1 MSLRQAA
8 QQFLTGSSPFAILSE
23 VQPTLGGN
31 ILVLDSSFNP
41 PHETHLALITRSL
54 HLLNTRPKH
63 KANISRVILLHAL
76 NNADKLA
83 TSSLSA
89 LMPRLSLMDA
99 FSRDVA
105 DCINNNNN
113 NSSSEPPVSVLLALT
128 TAAKFADKATL
139 LRKLTN
145 AVSDSQSVFWIL
157 GMDTVVR
164 LFDSKYYSVPVLDA
178 LTPLFR
184 NDAVVFA
191 PRAGFTLPDEAARG
205 FLESGKIVCISEWDP
220 EELKCSYS
228 STHVR
233 NLLARLESLDEVE
246 RVDAMTCLQ
255 ACVPKHT
262 LQRLLEIQN
271 DAQQESS

>member
-1 MSLRQAA
+1 MSLRLAA
-8 QQFLTGSSPFAILSE
+8 QQFLTGTSPLAILSE
-23 VQPTLGGN
+23 AVQPTLGGN

-54 HLLNTRPKH
+54 KLLNTRSQH

-76 NNADKLA
+76 NNADKSA

-105 DCINNNNN
+105 DCV

-139 LRKLTN
+139 LRTTN
-145 AVSDSQSVFWIL
+145 AVSASQSVFWIL

-164 LFDSKYYSVPVLDA
+164 LFDQKYYSVPVLEA

-184 NDAVVFA
+184 NDAVVYA
-191 PRAGFTLPDEAARG
+191 PRAGFMLPEEEEAG
-205 FLESGKIVCISEWDP
+205 VFLEKGKIVAISGWDS
-220 EELKCSYS
+220 EERKCSYS

-233 NLLARLESLDEVE
+233 NLLARLDCGSEVE
-246 RVDAMTCLQ
+246 RMDVMNSLRE
-255 ACVPKHT
+255 CVPKHT
-262 LQRLLEIQN
+262 LQRLLEIQK
-271 DAQQESS
+271 DSQESS

>member
-23 VQPTLGGN
+23 VQPTLSGN

-54 HLLNTRPKH
+54 HLLNTRSTH

-105 DCINNNNN
+105 DCINNNK
-113 NSSSEPPVSVLLALT
+113 SSSEPPVSVLLALT

-139 LRKLTN
+139 LRTTN
-145 AVSDSQSVFWIL
+145 ALSASQSVFWIL

-164 LFDSKYYSVPVLDA
+164 LFDSKYYTIPVMDA

-191 PRAGFTLPDEAARG
+191 PRAGFILPEEQARG
-205 FLESGKIVCISEWDP
+205 FLERGKIVCISEWDQ

-233 NLLARLESLDEVE
+233 NLLARLESVDEVE
-246 RVDAMTCLQ
+246 RVDAMTFLQ

-262 LQRLLEIQN
+262 LQRLLEIQK
-271 DAQQESS
+271 DAQQQESS